1 MEYCTHQ
8 DGQDENRKHLHPFFS
23 FVPSLHD
30 RLHPQPWQ
38 NASWQ
43 RFPSKSSS
51 TTAIE
56 PSPLCALWRTYG
68 PPSSALSPR
77 HLRSEESGC
86 FWDRA
91 WTTAPGR
98 SRLKGKKEKKNKYMG
113 RMLWNFGQGLWKS
126 TSPKCVV
133 THLFHFP
140 LPSECLQKDS
150 DWRVYSAPLPS
161 DDPASP
167 SHCANWAVRFFF
179 FCARSRG
186 GLMSDIL
193 FLCMLANPPVL
204 NQWLDARLLFLTGH
218 DIQHLFMF
226 PFSFRDIIRK
236 FWRCI
241 VQYYQCCK
249 QSAKHKYKE
258 DMLLFILSSFISLNP
273 FN

>member
-1 MEYCTHQ
+1 MTGFTSSPGKMRPGRGSQ
-8 DGQDENRKHLHPFFS
+8 ASRRVLQPSSHLPY
-23 FVPSLHD
+23 VPSEGLTD
-30 RLHPQPWQ
+30 PHPQPC
-38 NASWQ
+38 
-43 RFPSKSSS
+43 RHD
-51 TTAIE
+51 
-56 PSPLCALWRTYG
+56 TYG
-68 PPSSALSPR
+68 VKS
-77 HLRSEESGC
+77 
-86 FWDRA
+86 RA
-91 WTTAPGR
+91 VFGTELGPQHQAAADW
-98 SRLKGKKEKKNKYMG
+98 KEKRKKNKYMG

-140 LPSECLQKDS
+140 LPSECLQEDS

-167 SHCANWAVRFFF
+167 SHCANWAVRFI

-204 NQWLDARLLFLTGH
+204 NQWSDARLLFLTGH

-241 VQYYQCCK
+241 VHYYQCCK